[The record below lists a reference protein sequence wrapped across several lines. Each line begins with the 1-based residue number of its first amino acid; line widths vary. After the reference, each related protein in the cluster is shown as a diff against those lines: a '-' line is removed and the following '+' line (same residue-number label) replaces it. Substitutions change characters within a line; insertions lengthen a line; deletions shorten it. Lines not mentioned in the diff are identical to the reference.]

1 MFITRSVWQR
11 CCCVGRFRVYL
22 VLAGLLLIS
31 VSLACGRPPGAGGPT
46 PSATPPAPSGRQS
59 VPIVGSQPPPSAR
72 QAVAVQ
78 LKPGADPN
86 AVAGRVL
93 GPNAFIRSATRGAAN
108 PPIGAAARRTYL
120 IPVAPE
126 QESVALG
133 RARQDAEVERAD
145 LVPWPPDLP

>member
-1 MFITRSVWQR
+1 M
-11 CCCVGRFRVYL
+11 YL
-22 VLAGLLLIS
+22 VLTGLLLIS
-31 VSLACGRPPGAGGPT
+31 VFLACGRPPGGSGAT
-46 PSATPPAPSGRQS
+46 PSGSPPAPSGRQS
-59 VPIVGSQPPPSAR
+59 VPIVGSQPPASAR
-72 QAVAVQ
+72 QAVSVQ

-126 QESVALG
+126 QEGAALG
-133 RARQDAEVERAD
+133 RARQDADVEQAG